1 MTSAGRSAIALP
13 LVVRTTRSERAAASS
28 PSLAPSHA
36 TNRQVMACVV
46 AVCRRA
52 FVLLAAPAMNAAR
65 RLHVGRA
72 PGWLAVHLCGRPSPF
87 PGS

>member
-1 MTSAGRSAIALP
+1 MTSTGRSATALP
-13 LVVRTTRSERAAASS
+13 LVVRTARSERAAASS

-52 FVLLAAPAMNAAR
+52 FVLLAASAMNAAR
-65 RLHVGRA
+65 CLHVGRA
-72 PGWLAVHLCGRPSPF
+72 PGWLAVHLCGRPHPF
-87 PGS
+87 PGP